1 MIIPLVG
8 MFIPIIAI
16 VMGIGIGM
24 LAIILQHRKR
34 KEMFAL
40 YHQERMAALEKG
52 VELPPMPEAFFVE
65 GEMPRRRSPH
75 RRLLRGLVLTFV
87 GITLFIALHFNQT
100 ESRVDLY
107 ALIPLGIG
115 LAYLIF
121 YFAVDRKHA
130 LEAEAAR
137 ATETTDKV

>member
-1 MIIPLVG
+1 MLIPVVG
-8 MFIPIIAI
+8 LLIPIIAI

-24 LAIILQHRKR
+24 LALILQYRKR

-52 VELPPMPEAFFVE
+52 VELPPMPEAFFAE
-65 GEMPRRRSPH
+65 GELPRQHSSH
-75 RRLLRGLVLTFV
+75 GRLLSGLVMTFL
-87 GITLFIALHFNQT
+87 GAALLIALHYNQP

-115 LAYLIF
+115 VAFLIF
-121 YFAVDRKHA
+121 YFAVDRKKA
-130 LEAEAAR
+130 LQKEAAL
-137 ATETTDKV
+137 AAEKAEKV